1 MDQLVYLSTTEN
13 RLRIPNEDWPWR
25 ALTAE
30 KNLNLQLGAL
40 KLAERKT
47 IYGKQANGT
56 TAGRT
61 KFPNYMKAQRRRRAG
76 CAVLGSTRLHIL
88 SFRGFSHKY
97 PSWFSQRTGAL

>member
-13 RLRIPNEDWPWR
+13 RLKIPNEDWPWR

-47 IYGKQANGT
+47 IYG
-56 TAGRT
+56 
-61 KFPNYMKAQRRRRAG
+61 
-76 CAVLGSTRLHIL
+76 
-88 SFRGFSHKY
+88 
-97 PSWFSQRTGAL
+97 FSQRTGAL